1 MYVCTYV
8 HMLIMKKW
16 PILPMC
22 EMHTKM
28 YTHEEARRKY
38 AHVKLLP
45 GDIVRIVLRLH
56 KVDCSH

>member
-8 HMLIMKKW
+8 HMLIVKKW

-22 EMHTKM
+22 GMHTKM

-38 AHVKLLP
+38 SHVELLP
-45 GDIVRIVLRLH
+45 GDIVGIVLRLH
-56 KVDCSH
+56 EVDCSH

>member
-1 MYVCTYV
+1 MYVCTYA

-28 YTHEEARRKY
+28 YTHKEARRKY

-45 GDIVRIVLRLH
+45 GDIVRIVLRLQE
-56 KVDCSH
+56 VDCSH